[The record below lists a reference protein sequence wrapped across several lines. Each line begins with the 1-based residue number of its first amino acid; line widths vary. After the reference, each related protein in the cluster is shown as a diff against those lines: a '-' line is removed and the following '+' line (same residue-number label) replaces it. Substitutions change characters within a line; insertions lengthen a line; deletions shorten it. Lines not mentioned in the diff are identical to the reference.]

1 MALINRVARLFR
13 ADLHSVLDRLEEP
26 ESLLRQA
33 LREMEEAQG
42 RDQQRLRRLDQAA
55 AQAAGRRADLGKLL
69 AESDGQVQAC
79 LDAGQEDLA
88 RGVIRRRLEAE
99 QALKAVTRRAAE
111 LEAERTQLG
120 ARMRDN
126 AARLEAMRQKVEVL
140 AGQEAE
146 GSGDWPAGRAW
157 DDLGL
162 IPDVGVQP
170 ADVELALLRA
180 KQGRAPA

>member
-1 MALINRVARLFR
+1 MALINRVARLLR

-42 RDQQRLRRLDQAA
+42 CDQQRLRRLEQAA
-55 AQAAGRRADLGKLL
+55 VQAAGRRADLERLL

-79 LDAGQEDLA
+79 LDVRQDDLA

-99 QALKAVTRRAAE
+99 QALKVLTRRAAE
-111 LEAERTQLG
+111 MESERNELG
-120 ARMRDN
+120 ARVHDN
-126 AARLEAMRQKVEVL
+126 ATRLEAMRQKVEIL
-140 AGQEAE
+140 ADQEAE
-146 GSGDWPAGRAW
+146 GGDWPTGRAW

-162 IPDVGVQP
+162 TPEVGVQA